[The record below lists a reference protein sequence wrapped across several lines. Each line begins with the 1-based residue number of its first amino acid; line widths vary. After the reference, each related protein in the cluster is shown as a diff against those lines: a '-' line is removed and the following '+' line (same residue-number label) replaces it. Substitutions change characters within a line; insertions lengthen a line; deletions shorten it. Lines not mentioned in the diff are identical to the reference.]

1 MLETQHSPG
10 ATSLREIERARD
22 RIHDLVQ
29 RTPLVRLNI
38 DDSEREIY
46 LKLENL
52 QPTGSFKIRGASN
65 AIALGGSELKTR
77 GVYTCSAGN
86 MAQAL
91 AWRAKQNGI
100 SCTAIVPESA
110 PTTKLGAIERYGAGI
125 VKVSWDEVWKVWTTH
140 SYPPLAGSMFVHP
153 FSDARMIAA
162 NGSIGLE
169 ILEDLPDLD
178 SVIVPFGGGG
188 LTSGVAT
195 AIREKKPSAKIF
207 TVEPETAAPF
217 VASLRASKAIEVD
230 RTPSFVDGIGG
241 KKVFPEMF
249 QILKPLVHAALVCSV
264 KEIADA
270 VRLLIERNRIVAEGA
285 GAAPVAAAIS
295 GKAGRGK
302 IVCIVSGGNIDITAL
317 GRILSGQ
324 VP

>member
-1 MLETQHSPG
+1 MLETENSP
-10 ATSLREIERARD
+10 AAVSLKEIERARH
-22 RIHDLVQ
+22 RIHGILQ

-38 DDSEREIY
+38 DDSDHEIY

-65 AIALGGSELKTR
+65 AIALGGTEVKTR

-91 AWRAKQNGI
+91 AWRARQNGI
-100 SCTAIVPESA
+100 SCTAIVPENA
-110 PTTKLGAIERYGAGI
+110 PTTKLQAIERYGARI

-153 FSDARMIAA
+153 FNDARMIAA
-162 NGSIGLE
+162 NGTIGLE
-169 ILEDLPDLD
+169 ILEDLPDVE

-188 LTSGVAT
+188 LISGVAT
-195 AIREKKPSAKIF
+195 AIHEKKPDTKIF
-207 TVEPETAAPF
+207 TVEPETAAPLA
-217 VASLRASKAIEVD
+217 ASLRAGKAMEVD

-249 QILKPLVHAALVCSV
+249 QILKPLVNAALVCSV

-270 VRLLIERNRIVAEGA
+270 VRLLVERNRVVAEGA
-285 GAAPVAAAIS
+285 GAAPVAAAIP

-302 IVCIVSGGNIDITAL
+302 IVCIVSGGNIDTTAL